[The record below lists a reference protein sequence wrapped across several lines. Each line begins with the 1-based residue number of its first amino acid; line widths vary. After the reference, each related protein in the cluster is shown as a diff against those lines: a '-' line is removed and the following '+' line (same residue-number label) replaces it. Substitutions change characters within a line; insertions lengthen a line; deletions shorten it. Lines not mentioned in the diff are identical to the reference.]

1 MRNTL
6 SAAFCSGSALS
17 EMGKGQRGKSCSVI
31 SQARQLGKVVRQM
44 LNKEMLERL
53 RREYPVDCRAELL
66 QMYDVTALPVGTVG
80 IVTGIDDTSS
90 IMVDWDNGSG
100 LNCLYGID
108 RVRKV
113 D

>member
-6 SAAFCSGSALS
+6 SAAFCSGSALL

-31 SQARQLGKVVRQM
+31 SQARQLGKVVRH
-44 LNKEMLERL
+44 
-53 RREYPVDCRAELL
+53 
-66 QMYDVTALPVGTVG
+66 
-80 IVTGIDDTSS
+80 VTGIDDTSS